1 MRGVNLYTVSDVKK
15 MGYCPRFVYYHYC
28 LAAMRPPPSAKMEA
42 GAQANDRTE
51 ELEQR
56 RSLRAYGLREG
67 ERQFDLWLESESLGL
82 CGRLDML
89 ITTPEER
96 IPVDYKYAKAPEAGQ
111 APYLDWQWQLSA
123 YALLLSEQPGR
134 AVRRGFIYA
143 IPQRHAVQIEFG
155 ISLLAQV
162 RAVIGQIGSIV
173 EHESMPDVM
182 PYRGR
187 CWACE
192 YRRFCNDV

>member
-1 MRGVNLYTVSDVKK
+1 MSGVNLYTVSDVKK

-28 LAAMRPPPSAKMEA
+28 LPAVRPPPTPMMEA
-42 GAQANDRTE
+42 GVQANDRTE

-56 RSLRAYGLREG
+56 RSLRAYGLQEG

-82 CGRLDML
+82 CGRLDLL

-96 IPVDYKYAKAPEAGQ
+96 IPVDYKYSEAPNAGQ
-111 APYLDWQWQLSA
+111 TPYLDWQWQLSA
-123 YALLLSEQPGR
+123 YALLLKEQPGLE
-134 AVRRGFIYA
+134 VRRGFIYA

-155 ISLLAQV
+155 AALLAQV
-162 RAVIGQIGSIV
+162 RAVIEKIESIV
-173 EHESMPDVM
+173 EQESMPDVV
-182 PYRGR
+182 PYQAR
-187 CWACE
+187 CKACE